1 LKRAG
6 ACLIASLA
14 AIGAVLASP
23 VGGSGEQ
30 ASRIIDRTLV
40 CRMSGIGYP
49 DTVRFMGVGARQ
61 YQVVPERSWSIHA
74 GNGSPAV
81 PGAGAY
87 VRTGSAGRGSQTPSG
102 EVSLTRPES
111 GRCARTRLR
120 IPLSSR
126 GLKTAPHERFDIGYR
141 CDVPA
146 RVVIRVRAV
155 FERPTVFSV
164 SPRDTDVEEAKGD
177 ITSGYIAVTT
187 LLRRKPIAFA
197 SVRGAR
203 EARIYVSPSRCK
215 RTYP

>member
-1 LKRAG
+1 M
-6 ACLIASLA
+6 A
-14 AIGAVLASP
+14 AIGALLASP
-23 VGGSGEQ
+23 VRGGDEQ

-49 DTVRFMGVGARQ
+49 DTVRFMGVGGRQ
-61 YQVVPERSWSIHA
+61 YQLEPERSWSIHA
-74 GNGSPAV
+74 GNGSPAI
-81 PGAGAY
+81 PGAGVY
-87 VRTGSAGRGSQTPSG
+87 VRTGSAGRGSQTPTG

-126 GLKTAPHERFDIGYR
+126 GLKAAPGERFDIGYR

-155 FERPTVFSV
+155 FERPTVFTV
-164 SPRDTDVEEAKGD
+164 NPRYTDTEEAKGD
-177 ITSGYIAVTT
+177 IRSGYIAVTT
-187 LLRRKPIAFA
+187 VLGRKPIAFG
-197 SVRGAR
+197 SVRAAR
-203 EARIYVSPSRCK
+203 EPRVYVSPSRCK